1 MKSHRTVLSPVLP
14 LVLSLVTVALLLT
27 AAATAQTFTPL
38 YTYPNTSNNSTGVN
52 APALFS
58 QGPDG
63 ELYSTIQ
70 TNGTYNYGSVYKMS
84 TTGVYTSVYSFC
96 AEGGFCNTTGDTPY
110 GGVTLG
116 TDGNLYGTT
125 LGGGACD
132 QGVGTIFKV
141 TPAGAWTKLWDFT
154 AGTACDGY
162 TGLLDE
168 GAPYY
173 APFQAVNGDFY
184 GVDQGVYSGTYGIF
198 YMITTKGKLT
208 AHPFNYA
215 DGANPN
221 IPTQGTDGNFYGT
234 TQGGG
239 DPTCKCGA
247 VYKAT
252 AAGKITALHTFKGY
266 PTDGNRPIGALVQA
280 NDGDFYGTTYQ
291 GGAYNEGAIFKIS
304 ASGVYTLLFSLDF
317 ASPALL
323 GSYPVA
329 GLTLGTDGKLYGVT
343 EHGGTNNY
351 GTIFQVVPG
360 GDLTFLH
367 SFCSVA
373 GCPDGIVPETP
384 LVQHTNGK
392 FYGTASGN
400 SLCCGVFYSFDMGL
414 PPFTRLPAAQGKVG
428 ATVGFLGQ
436 DFTGVKSVSFDGIKA
451 ATFKATS
458 DTYLTAKVPAGALT
472 GAVKIVTSV
481 STLLGSH
488 NFKVLPTVK
497 TISPTSGVVGTVVT
511 ITGISLTQTTKVTFD
526 GKVATFTVIND
537 SEITAAVPTAAKTGK
552 IAVTTAGGAASS
564 ATTFTVTP

>member
-1 MKSHRTVLSPVLP
+1 
-14 LVLSLVTVALLLT
+14 
-27 AAATAQTFTPL
+27 
-38 YTYPNTSNNSTGVN
+38 
-52 APALFS
+52 
-58 QGPDG
+58 
-63 ELYSTIQ
+63 
-70 TNGTYNYGSVYKMS
+70 MS

-239 DPTCKCGA
+239 DPTCKCGV